1 MIKIEN
7 TSMKIYFFL
16 LLFLMPFTGKTQ
28 NPYEKDLRA
37 IHAELVAA
45 TERMDIDKILDYT
58 FPQVFKI
65 APRAMMKKQL
75 VSTMS
80 GSDDMKIKITKG
92 GVDSV
97 GQDILETAEGIYAIV
112 YEYKQMQITVKKDTA
127 DKDNT
132 FTLGMMQ
139 KAFESSFGEGN
150 VRLDKETSTFTIDS
164 KKSKLLCFNPSATKK
179 TQEWKLLQVTDSL
192 KMLETILD
200 KKIISWLVA
209 H

>member
-1 MIKIEN
+1 
-7 TSMKIYFFL
+7 MKIYFFL
-16 LLFLMPFTGKTQ
+16 LLFLMPFTGNTQ

-45 TERMDIDKILDYT
+45 TEKMDFDKILDYT

-97 GQDILETAEGIYAIV
+97 GQDILETTEGIYTLI
-112 YEYKQMQITVKKDTA
+112 YEYKQMQITMLNAKKEA
-127 DKDNT
+127 AGEDNT
-132 FTLGMMQ
+132 PLLDML
-139 KAFESSFGEGN
+139 KNAFDAQYGAEN
-150 VRLDKETSTFTIDS
+150 VHFDKETYTFTMDS
-164 KKSKLLCFNPSATKK
+164 KKSKLLCFNPSATKEPK
-179 TQEWKLLQVTDSL
+179 EWKLLQVTEHPAVFA
-192 KMLETILD
+192 KILD
-200 KKIISWLVA
+200 AQVISWLEK